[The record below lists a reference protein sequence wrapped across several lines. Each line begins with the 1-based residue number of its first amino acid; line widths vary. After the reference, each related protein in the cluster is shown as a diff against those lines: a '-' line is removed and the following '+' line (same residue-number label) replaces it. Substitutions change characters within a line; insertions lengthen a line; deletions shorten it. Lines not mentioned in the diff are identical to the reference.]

1 MWPSL
6 TPSRSRSWGRF
17 WTRIGS
23 MAGLYPNGRTRR
35 SLSRSVTGPVSLS
48 SAQQEAS
55 NLKDEDANRHVDEA
69 NQRCCSE
76 EGDA

>member
-1 MWPSL
+1 
-6 TPSRSRSWGRF
+6 
-17 WTRIGS
+17 
-23 MAGLYPNGRTRR
+23 MAGRYPDGRTRR
-35 SLSRSVTGPVSLS
+35 SLKGSGTGPISLS